1 MHFYSIIIY
10 YYCYSRPDLYLVIS
24 YNCNNNSM
32 HNKSNNNNIGHTSSY
47 LHYYYLPLVVVLL
60 YSYHTRYDEKDRL
73 LLFFATV
80 LYCVALLALRL
91 APLLDSVSM

>member
-32 HNKSNNNNIGHTSSY
+32 HNKSNNIGHTSSY

>member
-32 HNKSNNNNIGHTSSY
+32 HNKSNNNKY
-47 LHYYYLPLVVVLL
+47 LYWPHLFLFA
-60 YSYHTRYDEKDRL
+60 L
-73 LLFFATV
+73 LLPTTGG
-80 LYCVALLALRL
+80 
-91 APLLDSVSM
+91 SITI